1 MRPSHAKIGLL
12 SLVTVSTVLVSA
24 CTAAPPATAPANTSG
39 AAGTDV
45 PVSAAPLAP
54 SLSVTDPNGQNLT
67 LPKIPERIVCLTG
80 LCDDALTELGLKPAG
95 SSNAVL
101 LTLPQIA
108 GEAGKSV
115 PVVPGSFGQEDVE
128 AIGALK
134 PDLVIGLS
142 GVHDGL
148 RPAVTK
154 FNAPLWTVNPNSWE
168 QSVGY
173 LRNLGALTGR
183 TEQAVAAE
191 TKFRTKLAKAIA
203 TSKQK
208 GLHKQTVLLMF
219 GSADSIG
226 VDTADSINGKLLGQ
240 LFGYPFPAKGTNA
253 ETANTYSVEE
263 ILAKQPTV
271 VFVYSLIFAASD
283 KKLSEQLA
291 ANPVWKQ
298 VKAVQ
303 SGQVHEVVP
312 KLWGS
317 GRGTR
322 SLGAIID
329 EAIAK
334 VSAAPAA

>member
-1 MRPSHAKIGLL
+1 MPASRVSIGLL
-12 SLVTVSTVLVSA
+12 SLVTTVAALTSA
-24 CTAAPPATAPANTSG
+24 CTAAPPATTPPSGPASAGAPI
-39 AAGTDV
+39 
-45 PVSAAPLAP
+45 PLSAAPLAP
-54 SLSVTDPNGQNLT
+54 SLNVTDPNGQNLT

-80 LCDDALTELGLKPAG
+80 LCDDALLELGLKPAG
-95 SSNAVL
+95 TSNAVL
-101 LTLPQIA
+101 LTLPQLA

-134 PDLVIGLS
+134 PDLVMGLS

-148 RPAVTK
+148 RPAVAK

-191 TKFRTKLAKAIA
+191 TKFRAKLAKAIE
-203 TSKQK
+203 TSRQK
-208 GLHKQTVLLMF
+208 GLDKQTVLLMF

-226 VDTADSINGKLLGQ
+226 VDTSDSINGKLLGQ
-240 LFGYPFPAKGTNA
+240 LFGYPFPAKTGNV

-271 VFVYSLIFAASD
+271 VFVYSLIFSSAD

>member
-1 MRPSHAKIGLL
+1 MRPSRTKIGLL
-12 SLVTVSTVLVSA
+12 SLVTASAAVVSA
-24 CTAAPPATAPANTSG
+24 CTAAPPATAPTTPAAATG
-39 AAGTDV
+39 AAV
-45 PVSAAPLAP
+45 EVKAAPLTP
-54 SLSVTDPNGQNLT
+54 SLSVTDPGGQNVT
-67 LPKIPERIVCLTG
+67 LPKVPERIVCLTG

-95 SSNAVL
+95 TSNAVL
-101 LTLPQIA
+101 LTLPQLA
-108 GEAGKSV
+108 GEAGKQV
-115 PVVPGSFGQEDVE
+115 PVVPGSFGQEDAE

-148 RPAVTK
+148 RPAVQK
-154 FNAPLWTVNPNSWE
+154 FNAPLWTVNPGSWE

-191 TKFRTKLAKAIA
+191 QKFRTKLAQAIE
-203 TSKQK
+203 TSRQK
-208 GLHKQTVLLMF
+208 GLNKQTVLLMF

-240 LFGYPFPAKGTNA
+240 LFGYPFPAKGGNV

-271 VFVYSLIFAASD
+271 VFVYSLIFASTD

-303 SGQVHEVVP
+303 SGQVHEVAP